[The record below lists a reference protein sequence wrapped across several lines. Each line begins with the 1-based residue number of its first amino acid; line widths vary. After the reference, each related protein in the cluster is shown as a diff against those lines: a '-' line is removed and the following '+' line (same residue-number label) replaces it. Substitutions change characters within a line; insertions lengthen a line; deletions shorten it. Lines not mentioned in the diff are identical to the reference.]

1 MNNNTRVNTPPAQSS
16 SKRDHHEAEE
26 EFPINKWAV
35 SHSPREKSLQEIL
48 KPDAELDRQTRARLE
63 KHGVFISRNQ
73 IWGVAI
79 KFLSELD
86 DQSLLKAVSSWL
98 ANDKKLP

>member
-1 MNNNTRVNTPPAQSS
+1 MNNNTRVNTSPAQST
-16 SKRDHHEAEE
+16 SKRDSRKAESE
-26 EFPINKWAV
+26 SSNNKGAA
-35 SHSPREKSLQEIL
+35 SRSQREKSLQEIL

-63 KHGVFISRNQ
+63 KHGVFLSRNQ

-79 KFLSELD
+79 KYLSELD

-98 ANDKKLP
+98 AEPPRFS

>member
-1 MNNNTRVNTPPAQSS
+1 MNNDTKVNTPPSECQSQ
-16 SKRDHHEAEE
+16 RDHHEAEE
-26 EFPINKWAV
+26 EFPINKLAV
-35 SHSPREKSLQEIL
+35 SHSPRKKSLQEIL

-63 KHGVFISRNQ
+63 KHGVFLSRNQ
-73 IWGVAI
+73 TWGVAI
-79 KFLSELD
+79 KHLSEPD